1 MSTRPIIACI
11 RLMRLDAPIVPLL
24 LAWTCLWGLWLAGS
38 GRPPAYT
45 VCIFLLGAWL
55 THSAGC
61 VFNDLADRNF
71 DGHVERTRNRPLV
84 RGEISVTAAVALG
97 IILMLLNFLLVLL
110 LNWQTILLAIVCGIV
125 MLLYPLSK
133 RCFPAPQLIL
143 GIALASPILLAQT
156 ALLGTITLPGVLFYG
171 AGICWTLIYDTFYAL
186 VDRNDDL
193 KIGLRSSAITMRGR
207 EHRFLAAM
215 MTLMLALLLSAGYA
229 AALNVWYYAGILG
242 AALLF
247 AWELWDTRHFERE
260 RCFHA
265 FLHNNWVGAAV
276 YLALVLAY
284 LP

>member
-1 MSTRPIIACI
+1 MPNRKITAYI
-11 RLMRLDAPIVPLL
+11 RLMRLDGPIVPLL

-38 GRPPAYT
+38 GRPPART

-71 DGHVERTRNRPLV
+71 DGHVERTRHRPLV
-84 RGEISVTAAVALG
+84 RGEISITEALVLG

-110 LNWQTILLAIVCGIV
+110 LNRPTILLAIACGII

-156 ALLGTITLPGVLFYG
+156 ALLSTITLPGVLLYG

-229 AALNVWYYAGILG
+229 AALSAWYYAAILG

-247 AWELWDTRHFERE
+247 AWELWDTRHCGRE
-260 RCFHA
+260 PCFRA

-276 YLALVLAY
+276 FLGLVLAY

>member
-1 MSTRPIIACI
+1 MPNRKITAYI
-11 RLMRLDAPIVPLL
+11 RLMRLDGPIVPLL

-38 GRPPAYT
+38 GRPPART

-71 DGHVERTRNRPLV
+71 DGHVERTRHRPLV
-84 RGEISVTAAVALG
+84 RGEISITEALVLG

-110 LNWQTILLAIVCGIV
+110 LNRPTILLAIACGII

-156 ALLGTITLPGVLFYG
+156 ALLGTITLPGVLLYG

-193 KIGLRSSAITMRGR
+193 KIGLQSSAITMRGR

-215 MTLMLALLLSAGYA
+215 MALMLALLLSAGYA
-229 AALNVWYYAGILG
+229 AALSAWYYAAILG

-247 AWELWDTRHFERE
+247 AWELWDTRHCGRE
-260 RCFHA
+260 PCFRA

-276 YLALVLAY
+276 FLGLVLAY

>member
-1 MSTRPIIACI
+1 MSTRLFIACI

-61 VFNDLADRNF
+61 
-71 DGHVERTRNRPLV
+71 G
-84 RGEISVTAAVALG
+84 IS
-97 IILMLLNFLLVLL
+97 LMLLNFLLVLL
-110 LNWQTILLAIVCGIV
+110 LNWQTILLAIVCGII

-215 MTLMLALLLSAGYA
+215 MTLMLALLLFAGYA

-260 RCFHA
+260 RCFRA